1 MAALWE
7 HFRDGGWGMFPTLV
21 FGLFLLGA
29 AARYALAPR
38 PRDVPLLISLAV
50 LTFVSGGLGFV
61 TGVMTTFHF
70 VAAGD
75 LKGES
80 ASAITLQGVAESLN
94 NLGFALVL
102 ITLATMGAAL
112 GAWKLSRVS
121 PEAEAAR

>member
-1 MAALWE
+1 MAGLWE

-21 FGLFLLGA
+21 FGLFLLGV

-61 TGVMTTFHF
+61 TGIMTTFHF
-70 VAAGD
+70 VAEGG
-75 LKGES
+75 LKGD
-80 ASAITLQGVAESLN
+80 AATAITLQGVSESLN
-94 NLGFALVL
+94 DLGFALVL

-112 GAWKLSRVS
+112 GAWKLSRLS
-121 PEAEAAR
+121 PEPDAAR